1 MINVMIH
8 ACPARMWY
16 VNEYMVP
23 SMIAQGIDQNDITIW
38 NDSDGIGCLAS
49 CMASFKSLPDDGATW
64 HLQDDVLIAHDF
76 AERVQH
82 LNGGAY
88 DVVCGFSHTLFEPF
102 NRPWVGEAPAIF
114 MFNSFPCIRIPNS
127 MAKDFVRWFEN
138 DARHRPEYKAWVKSG
153 KHDDSLWHD
162 YFTECHSDEYVW
174 NETPALVEHVD
185 WLIGGS
191 TVNTWRG
198 YVCRAAYWDDEYL
211 VEELQRKLAR
221 Q

>member
-1 MINVMIH
+1 
-8 ACPARMWY
+8 
-16 VNEYMVP
+16 
-23 SMIAQGIDQNDITIW
+23 
-38 NDSDGIGCLAS
+38 
-49 CMASFKSLPDDGATW
+49 
-64 HLQDDVLIAHDF
+64 
-76 AERVQH
+76 
-82 LNGGAY
+82 
-88 DVVCGFSHTLFEPF
+88 
-102 NRPWVGEAPAIF
+102 
-114 MFNSFPCIRIPNS
+114 